1 MIISLV
7 LQVDGNIQPR
17 KKRGDKSSS
26 VFTRVP
32 LPPCG
37 PGGPGFPCT
46 KQSLFLLIENINFQ
60 NTYS

>member
-7 LQVDGNIQPR
+7 LQDDGNIQPR

-46 KQSLFLLIENINFQ
+46 KQS
-60 NTYS
+60 